1 MTALKSVT
9 LRRSRAFLR
18 KANDYKR
25 AYRMLIDWFGV
36 EAVAQYADI
45 EKFRALVKTHR

>member
-1 MTALKSVT
+1 MTALASVA

-25 AYRMLIDWFGV
+25 AYRMLIDGFGV
-36 EAVAQYADI
+36 EAATQ
-45 EKFRALVKTHR
+45 